1 MRREQSSFKIGE
13 GMQNSNS
20 HSFLLKN
27 ITIHVDEANTVG
39 NVTPTLPSALPV
51 CQD

>member
-39 NVTPTLPSALPV
+39 NVTPMLPSALPV